1 MNQMPHYYMGYV
13 LTFVKK
19 RGEKRIKSLV
29 LDQQLGLENRSAFV
43 HGQCVCV
50 CVCVRTCTCV
60 IAFYLFTAPSLTYNI
75 NVTVIEV
82 SCLLLVRTG
91 VQMESNAPV
100 Q

>member
-43 HGQCVCV
+43 HGQCVCACV
-50 CVCVRTCTCV
+50 CVCVCV
-60 IAFYLFTAPSLTYNI
+60 CAHMYMCDCILPLHSTITHIQY
-75 NVTVIEV
+75 
-82 SCLLLVRTG
+82 
-91 VQMESNAPV
+91 
-100 Q
+100 